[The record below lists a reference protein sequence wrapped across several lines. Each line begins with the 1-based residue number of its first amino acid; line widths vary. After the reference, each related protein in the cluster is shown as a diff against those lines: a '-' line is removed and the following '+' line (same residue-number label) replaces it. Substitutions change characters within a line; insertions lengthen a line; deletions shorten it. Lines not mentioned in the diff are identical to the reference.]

1 MVSGLTVLGLFHGD
15 TLIFDYHFIF
25 NLFEVLFNYIILFYI
40 YAWILVIQ
48 SILLNEFRCWKV
60 ENLDDDRSDENKN
73 EGGANSNGLQACVV
87 GM

>member
-1 MVSGLTVLGLFHGD
+1 VVSSLTVLGLFHGD

-25 NLFEVLFNYIILFYI
+25 SLFEVLFNYIILFYI
-40 YAWILVIQ
+40 YTWILVIK
-48 SILLNEFRCWKV
+48 STLLNELRCWKV